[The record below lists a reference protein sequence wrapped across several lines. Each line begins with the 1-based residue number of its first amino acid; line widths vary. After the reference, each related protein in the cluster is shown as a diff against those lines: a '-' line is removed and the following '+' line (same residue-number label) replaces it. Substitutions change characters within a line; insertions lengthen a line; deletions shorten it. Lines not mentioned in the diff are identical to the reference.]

1 MILRVLLS
9 IAFFAASAAAQLRP
23 TGQARPNEAA
33 PAAAQES
40 DASALGALKLL
51 PKDAAPRLAR
61 IEGREGRPFPERWY
75 VLIHDA
81 GQPRGL
87 REFVV
92 SQGKLVTGRTLSQF
106 ADALSA
112 EDVVGASTVKM
123 NSDEAAGVAAQFAM
137 HNGKQ
142 LATVNYELVK
152 ATAPPVPV
160 WRLTCFGTTGELLGK
175 IVLHATKGTL
185 LSFDGFEK
193 SPIVPEPEIAS
204 NPEPVRPESASR
216 SPGNKPKPKTTSRA
230 TPPPRGVP
238 VQTERRRKDDG
249 IGGFFRRVFRD

>member
-9 IAFFAASAAAQLRP
+9 IAFLAASASAQLRP
-23 TGQARPNEAA
+23 AGQARTNEAT
-33 PAAAQES
+33 PAAPQET

-51 PKDAAPRLAR
+51 PKDTAPRLAR

-75 VLIHDA
+75 ILVHDA

-106 ADALSA
+106 ADSLSA

-137 HNGKQ
+137 HNAKQ

-160 WRLTCFGTTGELLGK
+160 WRLTCFGTSGELLGK
-175 IVLHATKGTL
+175 IVLHASKGTL

-204 NPEPVRPESASR
+204 NPEPVRPDSASDKR
-216 SPGNKPKPKTTSRA
+216 SPSTKPKPKTTARA
-230 TPPPRGVP
+230 TPPPKGVP
-238 VQTERRRKDDG
+238 VPRRKDDG
-249 IGGFFRRVFRD
+249 IGGFFRRVFRE